1 MRFAETMSQYGVTGH
16 EAVLV
21 TPTGQIAWRGNPTAL
36 EDAISRV
43 LGGGAEAREL
53 SQAKAA

>member
-1 MRFAETMSQYGVTGH
+1 MCFAETMSQYGVTGH

-21 TPTGQIAWRGNPTAL
+21 TPTGHIAWRGNPTAL
-36 EDAISRV
+36 EDALSQV

-53 SQAKAA
+53 SQAKVA